1 MKQFSIIILFLL
13 LGFWLKAQ
21 KNDVS
26 NLQQIQ
32 TILQTESLNNLSTA
46 SLNTLQSI
54 VHNPYGLSW
63 VMAKNV
69 LQENGYHNYPYWV
82 EEPTEP
88 RNSNVSNS
96 SSVKVYPNPSNGLI
110 NILLPMPNSSANL
123 FLYNIDGT
131 LLMNKQIKGFT
142 QLNYISETT
151 NILIYKIVLDNG
163 VIESGKIQLINN
175 H

>member
-1 MKQFSIIILFLL
+1 MKQFSIIILFLQ

-32 TILQTESLNNLSTA
+32 TVLQSESMSNLSST
-46 SLNTLQSI
+46 SINTLQSMA
-54 VHNPYGLSW
+54 HNTYGLSW
-63 VMAKNV
+63 AMAKNV

-88 RNSNVSNS
+88 RNSNVSS
-96 SSVKVYPNPSNGLI
+96 TSSVKVYPNPSNGLI
-110 NILLPMPNSSANL
+110 NISLPLPNSSANL

-131 LLMNKQIKGFT
+131 LILNKQINGFT